1 MMLYIDE
8 LRLLAMHCNF
18 GDNFGDTVRDR
29 FEWGLCNENIKKNLL
44 LKKLD
49 KTVKTAVAIETA
61 TYDAIELQGQR
72 NKQTVNKIHMKVTT
86 PKRKLRTKQHT
97 LNPLGSH
104 PLVMKI
110 IIF

>member
-1 MMLYIDE
+1 MLYIDE

-29 FEWGLCNENIKKNLL
+29 SEWGLCNENIKKNLL

-72 NKQTVNKIHMKVTT
+72 NKQTVNKIHMKATT
-86 PKRKLRTKQHT
+86 PKRKLCSKQHT
-97 LNPLGSH
+97 LNPVFYVRVTTKLI
-104 PLVMKI
+104 K
-110 IIF
+110 